1 MTKNVLTHPGGTI
14 KSSAGSA
21 AIGAAGG
28 LPIFAVPAGKVAEI
42 LQITTD
48 TTMSATVGN
57 RSMYIWITSAL
68 GSNMWL
74 GQASANTPASQVCG
88 YDVGFGS
95 PLNTP
100 STSVRRNIAQTANT
114 NIQVR
119 ENSCLKLLA
128 ANSGIAID
136 DINNI
141 DVADVV
147 TFRIHYIE
155 YEA

>member
-1 MTKNVLTHPGGTI
+1 MQTVLANPGGTI
-14 KSSAGSA
+14 KTSAGTA

-28 LPIFAVPAGKVAEI
+28 LPIFAVPTGKRVRL

-57 RSMYIWITSAL
+57 RQMYMWITSAA
-68 GSNMWL
+68 GANIWL
-74 GQASANTPASQVCG
+74 GTASANTAAAQICG

-100 STSVRRNIAQTANT
+100 STTVRRSIAQTANT
-114 NIQVR
+114 NVQVR
-119 ENSCLKLLA
+119 ENAALIELA
-128 ANSGIAID
+128 AGSGIAID
-136 DINNI
+136 DIANI

-147 TFRIHYIE
+147 TYRIHYIE
-155 YEA
+155 YDV